1 MGRGWAQMGGGGGLG
16 DRIRPLTL
24 TWGAEGRGW
33 VADGP
38 GWAWMGRWGSRWIG
52 LGSNPSP
59 RTLLGSGGGRYGVV
73 DGPWVQ
79 DDPSRSVGER
89 RGLGWGVEGCSGSKS
104 IPRALLGSGGGLDGV
119 WVGSG
124 GGNTP
129 LPLYWGAEGA
139 WMALRWGL
147 GSNTGPGGLGWCLR
161 LMVGDR
167 ADSVPSWCLGERTR
181 SFGERGWMR
190 GGQGGHGS

>member
-104 IPRALLGSGGGLDGV
+104 IPRALLGSGGGLVFG
-119 WVGSG
+119 
-124 GGNTP
+124 
-129 LPLYWGAEGA
+129 
-139 WMALRWGL
+139 WGL
-147 GSNTGPGGLGWCLR
+147 GAETHPSRSIGERRGPGWHCGGAWVRIRAQGVLG
-161 LMVGDR
+161 G
-167 ADSVPSWCLGERTR
+167 A
-181 SFGERGWMR
+181 
-190 GGQGGHGS
+190 